1 MATIK
6 NFEDLAVWQ
15 KARQLEN
22 SIYALTSNGKL
33 SKDFS
38 LKDQLNK
45 SAGSVMD
52 NIAEGFGRGSRNEF
66 IQFLTI
72 ARGSVAEVQSQLYR
86 CLDRTYISQEVFT
99 IHFNIAD
106 EVAKML
112 TTFISYLNKSNFQ
125 GNKFKDRTKSFNN
138 SKPQTLN

>member
-6 NFEDLAVWQ
+6 KFEDLEVWQ
-15 KARQLEN
+15 KARLLEN
-22 SIYALTSNGKL
+22 KIFELMQTSKLT
-33 SKDFS
+33 KDFE
-38 LKDQLNK
+38 LKNQMNK

-72 ARGSVAEVQSQLYR
+72 SRGSLTELQSQLYR
-86 CLDRTYISQEVFT
+86 CLDRKYLSNDDFT
-99 IHFNIAD
+99 NYYSITE

-112 TTFISYLNKSNFQ
+112 STFIAYLNKSTMQ
-125 GNKFKDRTKSFNN
+125 GNKFKERIAIKT
-138 SKPQTLN
+138 